1 MPSIGVNGCV
11 EACVRDEN
19 LVSTKVSL
27 GIRGRMGILRML
39 Y

>member
-19 LVSTKVSL
+19 LVQSSQCL
-27 GIRGRMGILRML
+27 DRDLA
-39 Y
+39 